1 MAYRGFSNQRGT
13 DGTFRLHGQ
22 ICTPYDGGTGFLV
35 WLKMYIGAR
44 YIVVCSLYILL
55 PSSIK

>member
-22 ICTPYDGGTGFLV
+22 ICTPYDGGTGVLV
-35 WLKMYIGAR
+35 WLKMYIGA
-44 YIVVCSLYILL
+44 
-55 PSSIK
+55 